1 MTASGRHSLF
11 FALLPPPELAER
23 IAGDAAGWRSSLG
36 LTGRPMEAE
45 RLHLT
50 LLWVAP
56 EASHATTEAMRAVAA
71 RVHMAPADVRLDR
84 LGRFERRAGRPGPVV
99 LLSSDPSA
107 LPDLLALQDRLQDEV
122 LAAGFPARVLP
133 HYQPHM
139 TLLHDRRPVPIQ
151 SVGPYAWTASEF
163 VLVRSHIGL
172 RHYDILGL
180 WPLRTASA

>member
-1 MTASGRHSLF
+1 MAPARQSLF
-11 FALLPPPELAER
+11 FALLPPPEIAER
-23 IAGDAAGWRSSLG
+23 IASDAAGWRSSFG

-50 LLWVAP
+50 LLWVSP
-56 EASHATTEAMRAVAA
+56 EASPATAEAMRAAAA
-71 RVHMAPADVRLDR
+71 RVQMAPADVRLDR
-84 LGRFERRAGRPGPVV
+84 LGRFERRTGRPGPVV

-107 LPDLLALQDRLQDEV
+107 LPDLLALQGRLQDEV
-122 LAAGFPARVLP
+122 LTAGFPARVLP
-133 HYQPHM
+133 SFQPHM

-172 RHYDILGL
+172 RYYDILGR
-180 WPLRTASA
+180 WPLRTAAA